1 MKILTKDKILSSV
14 KISNQD
20 YSATKVIKRLLKNFI
35 KPYSKKIFLAIFFM
49 IVSAICSANI
59 VKSVQPIIDQIFLT
73 HDKKMLLLMPFMI
86 TSMFFIKGVS
96 EYYQNYLVKYI
107 GQCILTDLQMKMYEH
122 LLCADISFIQSQ
134 SSARI
139 ISRFTNDITMM
150 RGAVSNLLVG
160 CAKYFFTVLFLII
173 VMFKLEPVI
182 SCVTFFVFPL
192 AIYPVQK
199 LGRRIRKI
207 STQSQ
212 EELGHYTSRLDETFQ
227 SIKIVKSFV
236 GEKIESNR
244 ALLIVNN
251 ILSFY
256 KKTSKLDALVSPI
269 METLSGIAI
278 GGIIW
283 YGGSLVME
291 GKTTPGAL
299 FAFLTAFATAYRP
312 FKSLV
317 SLNVNLQEGIAAAKR
332 VFTILDT
339 EPVIKDHANALHVDF
354 TNAKI
359 AFKEVGL
366 NFQSKVAIKLVD
378 LKLTP
383 NKIIAFVGRSGSGKT
398 SLSNLLV
405 RFYDPSE
412 GTILIND
419 HDIKDIK
426 IASLRKQI
434 SLVTQDTHLFDT
446 SVAENIAYGKT
457 QLNSESFRQD
467 EFEEELSYRTK
478 VREHRRMPK
487 NSLVSG
493 FPNDAVNA
501 TREQIITAAKY
512 ADADEFIMRLPDGY
526 DTVIGTQGTTL
537 SGGQRQRLS
546 IARAFLKNSPILIW
560 DEATSSLDQN
570 SEQKIIESLKK
581 LRQGKT
587 TLIITH
593 RLASIT
599 DVDYIIVMKAGSIC
613 EQGTHEQLL
622 ANEGEYYK
630 LYNKELKEG
639 S

>member
-1 MKILTKDKILSSV
+1 MSSV
-14 KISNQD
+14 KISNHD
-20 YSATKVIKRLLKNFI
+20 YNATEVIKRLLKNFI

-49 IVSAICSANI
+49 IISAICSANI

-332 VFTILDT
+332 VFNILDT
-339 EPVIKDHANALHVDF
+339 KPIIKDHANALHVDF
-354 TNAKI
+354 TNPKI
-359 AFKEVGL
+359 VFKQVGL
-366 NFQSKVAIKLVD
+366 NFQSKTAIKLVD
-378 LKLTP
+378 LKLPP

-398 SLSNLLV
+398 SLGNLLV
-405 RFYDPSE
+405 RFYDPSAGE
-412 GTILIND
+412 ILINGYN
-419 HDIKDIK
+419 IKDVK
-426 IASLRKQI
+426 IVSLRKQI

-446 SVAENIAYGKT
+446 SVAENIAYG
-457 QLNSESFRQD
+457 NI
-467 EFEEELSYRTK
+467 
-478 VREHRRMPK
+478 
-487 NSLVSG
+487 
-493 FPNDAVNA
+493 NA

-546 IARAFLKNSPILIW
+546 IARAFLKDSPILIW

-570 SEQKIIESLKK
+570 SEQKIIKSLKE

-599 DVDYIIVMKAGSIC
+599 DLDDIIVMKAGSIC

-622 ANEGEYYK
+622 ANKGEYYT
-630 LYNKELKEG
+630 LYNKELKE
-639 S
+639 SS

>member
-1 MKILTKDKILSSV
+1 MSSV

-446 SVAENIAYGKT
+446 SVAENIAYG
-457 QLNSESFRQD
+457 NI
-467 EFEEELSYRTK
+467 
-478 VREHRRMPK
+478 H
-487 NSLVSG
+487 
-493 FPNDAVNA
+493 A

-613 EQGTHEQLL
+613 EQGTHAQLL
-622 ANEGEYYK
+622 ANKEEYYK
-630 LYNKELKEG
+630 LYNKELKEN

>member
-446 SVAENIAYGKT
+446 SVAENIAYG
-457 QLNSESFRQD
+457 NI
-467 EFEEELSYRTK
+467 
-478 VREHRRMPK
+478 H
-487 NSLVSG
+487 
-493 FPNDAVNA
+493 A

-599 DVDYIIVMKAGSIC
+599 DVDHIIVMKAGSIC
-613 EQGTHEQLL
+613 EQGTHAQLL
-622 ANEGEYYK
+622 ANKEEYYK

>member
-446 SVAENIAYGKT
+446 SVAENIAYG
-457 QLNSESFRQD
+457 NI
-467 EFEEELSYRTK
+467 
-478 VREHRRMPK
+478 H
-487 NSLVSG
+487 
-493 FPNDAVNA
+493 A

-613 EQGTHEQLL
+613 EQGTHAQLL
-622 ANEGEYYK
+622 ANKEEYYK
-630 LYNKELKEG
+630 LYNKELKEN